1 MVLSQDT
8 LVVYDLADRYP
19 SAFHVFR
26 VCGDTYDFQFPPQL
40 GRVVDLIVVLSDRYQ
55 RLARACA
62 GDVPVL
68 RLRVPIDSD
77 RLAPVAPIR
86 VRPRRAVLL
95 GNYPDRDELVCDAWG
110 RQGVEV
116 RRIGGSEQRYDI
128 GPALGDADIVVAKSR
143 AALDAMACG
152 RAVYVYDVFGGD
164 GWVTPSNYAS
174 LESDQF
180 AGQATDR
187 VIGVAELEA
196 DLAATTPGWG
206 SRTAT

>member
-8 LVVYDLADRYP
+8 LVVYDLAERYP

-26 VCGDTYDFQFPPQL
+26 VCGDTYDFQLPPQL
-40 GRVVDLIVVLSDRYQ
+40 DRVVDLIVVLSDRYQ

-62 GDVPVL
+62 ADVPVL
-68 RLRVPIDSD
+68 RLRVPIESD

-116 RRIGGSEQRYDI
+116 RRIGGS
-128 GPALGDADIVVAKSR
+128 
-143 AALDAMACG
+143 
-152 RAVYVYDVFGGD
+152 
-164 GWVTPSNYAS
+164 
-174 LESDQF
+174 
-180 AGQATDR
+180 
-187 VIGVAELEA
+187 
-196 DLAATTPGWG
+196 
-206 SRTAT
+206 RTV